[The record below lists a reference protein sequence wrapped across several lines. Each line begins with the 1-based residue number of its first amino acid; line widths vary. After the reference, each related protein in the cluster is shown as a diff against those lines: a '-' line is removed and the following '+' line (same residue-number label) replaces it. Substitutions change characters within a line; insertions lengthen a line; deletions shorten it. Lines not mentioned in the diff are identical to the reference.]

1 MQLSLLDASNRTVVA
16 APPIV
21 VCGLRSLG
29 CEVIASTGFPS
40 QLPLLVARHQPDSV
54 VLHVDEGAEQLALD
68 VLPQVRL
75 RCRSALVMAVLP
87 TPPSAVMLEQLDA
100 LQVVVAL
107 RDADEGRMRELLGLE
122 GVPVADAPRLTPR
135 ELAVLRLAAEG
146 LTNRVIARRLDLS
159 ENTVKNHLRH
169 VHAKFEVR
177 SRTEAVMAA
186 VRAGYSVIPRS

>member
-29 CEVIASTGFPS
+29 CDVVASTGFPS
-40 QLPLLVARHQPDSV
+40 QLPLLVTRHLPDAV
-54 VLHVDEGAEQLALD
+54 VLHIEAGTEQLALD
-68 VLPQVRL
+68 VLPQVRA
-75 RCRSALVMAVLP
+75 RCRSALILAVLP
-87 TPPSAVMLEQLDA
+87 SAPSAELLQQLDA
-100 LQVVVAL
+100 LQVLVAL
-107 RDADEGRMRELLGLE
+107 RDADEGRMRELLALE

-146 LTNRVIARRLDLS
+146 LTNRAIGRRLDLS

-186 VRAGYSVIPRS
+186 ARAGYSVIPRS